1 MDVHD
6 MRAGAMDRQ
15 ITLYEQVTTTDDYGE
30 EVVTL
35 RELVKVGDELAS
47 GKLVVGIR
55 YQITA
60 TKENHFYAGC
70 KVGDIFTAA
79 EETALDKDNKVAPV
93 TLSGQVWAERRE
105 LRGDERWSAQQ
116 VIAGIS
122 CKYRIRYRDDVGPL
136 NVLKDAD
143 NREYDINAVLEL
155 GRKEGLE
162 LIVSARAE

>member
-1 MDVHD
+1 MRSGRMDKIV
-6 MRAGAMDRQ
+6 
-15 ITLYEQVTTTDDYGE
+15 TLFEKVTTENAFGE
-30 EVVTL
+30 EIDTWI
-35 RELVKVGDELAS
+35 EIVKVGTEIATGTLTA
-47 GKLVVGIR
+47 GTL
-55 YQITA
+55 YQVTA
-60 TKENHFYAGC
+60 TEENHFGTGVVVYDVITA
-70 KVGDIFTAA
+70 VGT
-79 EETALDKDNKVAPV
+79 ETCDDNNKAKPV
-93 TLSGQVWAERRE
+93 TLPAEVWAERRE